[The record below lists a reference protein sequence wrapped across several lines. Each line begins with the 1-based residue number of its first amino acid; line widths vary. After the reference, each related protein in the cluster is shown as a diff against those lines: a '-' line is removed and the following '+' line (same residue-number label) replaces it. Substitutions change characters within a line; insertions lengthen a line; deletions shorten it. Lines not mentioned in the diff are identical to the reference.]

1 MEEKIMDEIL
11 EIVGQNID
19 NNDILTQQLDKD
31 LAELGMDSIS
41 FIKIIV
47 LLVCHIF
54 SCEIPDEKLTM
65 DQLNTCNKLYDIVS
79 TTLVL
84 DK

>member
-47 LLVCHIF
+47 LLEEHF